1 MSCANLSANDF
12 ERKRRNSASVAA
24 AASFKSELGMST
36 LGWIQFLKKRESLWE
51 MQKGPLR
58 SLWHLISPSLLQCR
72 GPSEIL
78 SREVIA
84 ATWARGLSVIHPWI
98 QWSLWRNPKNAEEW
112 AEIHKSTR
120 IPEGKHQSAPSIICS
135 CEILYQSSNHLCRPE
150 GRWSPLTSQMEM
162 YRLIEILKSICL
174 CVVLLLE
181 PRSETQPTKLHPN
194 QTRSC
199 KPSTASSDCK
209 RDVIML
215 DTSRETAAQTESAIE
230 RMPPLR
236 QCEKIQAK
244 SRKDWRTPF
253 HVH

>member
-1 MSCANLSANDF
+1 
-12 ERKRRNSASVAA
+12 
-24 AASFKSELGMST
+24 
-36 LGWIQFLKKRESLWE
+36 

-58 SLWHLISPSLLQCR
+58 SLWHLISPSLLQSR